1 MDGITQRYVIRDLAF
16 AFAVVLAT
24 LALGAF

>member
-1 MDGITQRYVIRDLAF
+1 MDGMTQSYVIRDLAF
-16 AFAVVLAT
+16 AVGVVLAT

>member
-1 MDGITQRYVIRDLAF
+1 MDGMTQSYVIRNLAF
-16 AFAVVLAT
+16 AVGVVLAT